1 MGKHTVD
8 HMQQGPIQCA
18 QQNNQ
23 TRHKNYGFKKE
34 SGSEVKERIETWNA
48 FLLRF
53 QNINVSNEP
62 LDSFSKFPLDHLR
75 IECRAKNKPSYYTKL
90 CILAYKR

>member
-1 MGKHTVD
+1 MHGETLFHKMGKHTVD

-34 SGSEVKERIETWNA
+34 SGSEVKGK
-48 FLLRF
+48 
-53 QNINVSNEP
+53 
-62 LDSFSKFPLDHLR
+62 D
-75 IECRAKNKPSYYTKL
+75 
-90 CILAYKR
+90 

>member
-23 TRHKNYGFKKE
+23 TRHKNYGNFGAKKE
-34 SGSEVKERIETWNA
+34 KKKKGK
-48 FLLRF
+48 
-53 QNINVSNEP
+53 
-62 LDSFSKFPLDHLR
+62 D
-75 IECRAKNKPSYYTKL
+75 
-90 CILAYKR
+90 

>member
-23 TRHKNYGFKKE
+23 TRHKNYAFKKE
-34 SGSEVKERIETWNA
+34 SGSEVKGKDWNLECFLIE
-48 FLLRF
+48 
-53 QNINVSNEP
+53 VSEY
-62 LDSFSKFPLDHLR
+62 KFV
-75 IECRAKNKPSYYTKL
+75 
-90 CILAYKR
+90 